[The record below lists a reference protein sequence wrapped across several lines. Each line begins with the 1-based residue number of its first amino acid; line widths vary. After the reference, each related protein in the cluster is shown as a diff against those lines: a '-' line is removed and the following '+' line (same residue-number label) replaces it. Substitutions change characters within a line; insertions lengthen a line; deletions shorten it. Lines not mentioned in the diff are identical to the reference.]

1 MFLYKFL
8 LFPFIVPSCIFF
20 AFPSFSFFPMFVIS
34 WVCFFSSV
42 NPTCRFQISTFSA
55 YFLFCAPTSKFF
67 WGGFPHNVQIRPG
80 TRLNPLFVIP
90 TCRFQI
96 STFSAYFLSC
106 AHTSKFSSFFFP
118 KCSDPPGNS
127 RGPRPGLGL
136 QEAGQRRGLPRNH
149 HIRPQS
155 RLRGQQG
162 YSDLG
167 LGTRT
172 ALQSRAW
179 WEIRSTGVWFCS
191 SW

>member
-8 LFPFIVPSCIFF
+8 LYSSLLLFLLVYFLLSLPFLSSLCLLFPEFV
-20 AFPSFSFFPMFVIS
+20 FSLLLILHVDFKFLLS
-34 WVCFFSSV
+34 LLTFSSV
-42 NPTCRFQISTFSA
+42 LPQVNFSG
-55 YFLFCAPTSKFF
+55 
-67 WGGFPHNVQIRPG
+67 GGFPHNVQIRPG

-149 HIRPQS
+149 HICP
-155 RLRGQQG
+155 
-162 YSDLG
+162 
-167 LGTRT
+167 
-172 ALQSRAW
+172 
-179 WEIRSTGVWFCS
+179 
-191 SW
+191 